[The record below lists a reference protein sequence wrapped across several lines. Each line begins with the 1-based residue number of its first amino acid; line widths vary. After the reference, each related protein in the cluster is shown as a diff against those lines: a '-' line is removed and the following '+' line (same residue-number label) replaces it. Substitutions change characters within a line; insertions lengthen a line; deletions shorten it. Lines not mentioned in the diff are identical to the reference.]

1 MDKKQTRGKQTI
13 NTTKVNVEILANFF
27 NVDKRT
33 IVNWCKYGMPK
44 ESRGVYD
51 LAKCFKWYKE
61 NIVDER
67 KSNSEIRTRYWK
79 AKATREEMKTKDL
92 KESLMTVKEAKRE
105 FSKRCKDLKVSLERF
120 KTRIAQMIVGK
131 EQDEIMD
138 ILGRESDNLL
148 RCFSR
153 NGAYVYDV

>member
-1 MDKKQTRGKQTI
+1 M
-13 NTTKVNVEILANFF
+13 NTKVDVKTLAEFF
-27 NVDKRT
+27 HVDKRS
-33 IVNWCKYGMPK
+33 IVNWVKYGMPK

-51 LAKCFKWYKE
+51 LAKCFKWYKDTYSKQTQ
-61 NIVDER
+61 NY
-67 KSNSEIRTRYWK
+67 NNPIRLRYWK
-79 AKATREEMKTKDL
+79 AKATREEMKVKDL
-92 KESLMTVKEAKRE
+92 KENLIPLKEVKRE

-148 RCFSR
+148 RCFSK